1 MFTIKNML
9 ITSHL
14 PKILELISENPTV
27 MIIAPTGSGKSVGV
41 PAFLATA
48 GHFRTMITVPTRTA
62 ALSLAEY
69 QRAIKR
75 AQDPTINPNT
85 YVGFA
90 AEGNVQY
97 NNETMI
103 MYVTGGHTRRKLL
116 TYFDHDTI
124 RPIDFCDVLFVDEI
138 HTGSIDTT
146 IIISL
151 WMKAAMAQ
159 VRVPR
164 LVVAS
169 ATPIPLT
176 IYPVPVEYTVEAKAY
191 PIEYNYIHQDLNT
204 DDGSLYNETAL
215 KTVNIHTTTKL
226 TDGHILVFAPGAT
239 EVETITN
246 QIFQLLEYD
255 KTVDIIPAFSALT
268 QAEIELIY
276 QQKEGIRKIIIATNI
291 AEMSIT
297 IENIGFVVDTM
308 LEKRSETS
316 FSGGFRLTTHYI
328 SKDSAKQ
335 RSGRTGRTRS
345 GVSYRMCTLEKYE
358 SFEEHRPMEID
369 RVPIFELVMELLDI
383 GLDPQEIIT
392 GTSKQRIQDSTT
404 LLKRLEL
411 IKMVDGKVHVTDLGH
426 FAPQFQFSVKN
437 ATFLWKWIEAGHP
450 VFPGIVV
457 ASLIDSYGPSYFWQ
471 PRKKPDMSI
480 DVYNTMIKEHRQR
493 YFSRFIGYNDLETCL
508 NMWRD
513 LTSSLRGIVGDQR
526 QIAQWAKENSMNNKK
541 IKELLLIVNQTI
553 GKLKNSIDIK
563 IGPFTTEG
571 VMKAARP
578 ILKIVYS
585 DQILLNKRGVNYVN
599 PLTKE
604 EYKLDN
610 REALNMFI
618 DKPPHGIIGLITAEI
633 KTQKDV
639 IFRLISFGIDFEQEG
654 GLRESKTEKKTV
666 SRAPIVTTGGKHLP
680 KIPHWS
686 QVPSLQPGEEPTY
699 NFEQSKRYFEEEE
712 ETKKSK
718 KASEKAAEKVVKLTE
733 KKAEEIDETL
743 ELLASLNL
751 GKK

>member
-1 MFTIKNML
+1 ML
-9 ITSHL
+9 ITEHL
-14 PKILELISENPTV
+14 PEILKLVSTNATV
-27 MIIAPTGSGKSVGV
+27 SIVAPTGSGKSVFL
-41 PAFLATA
+41 PAFLAGA
-48 GHFRTMITVPTRTA
+48 SNLRTMVTVPTRTA

-69 QRAIKR
+69 QKTIKR
-75 AQDPTINPNT
+75 AQDPTVNPNT

-97 NNETMI
+97 NDSTMI
-103 MYVTGGHTRRKLL
+103 MYVTAGHARRKLL
-116 TYFDHDTI
+116 TYFENGTI
-124 RPIDFCDVLFVDEI
+124 KPIDFCDVLFVDEI

-151 WMKAAMAQ
+151 WMKAAKAQ

-164 LVVAS
+164 LVIAS

-176 IYPVPVEYTVEAKAY
+176 IYPVPVEYRVEAKSY
-191 PIEYNYIHQDLNT
+191 PIEYNYLQKDLD
-204 DDGSLYNETAL
+204 DDGALYYETAI
-215 KTVNIHTTTKL
+215 KTVNIHTTSKI

-239 EVETITN
+239 EVETINN
-246 QIFQLLEYD
+246 QIFQLLEND

-316 FSGGFRLTTHYI
+316 LSGGFRLATHYI

-345 GVSYRMCTLEKYE
+345 GISYRMCTLEKYN

-383 GLDPQEIIT
+383 GLDPEEIIT
-392 GTSKQRIQDSTT
+392 GTSKQRIQDSTK

-411 IKMVDGKVHVTDLGH
+411 IKIVDGTVNVTDLGH
-426 FAPQFQFSVKN
+426 FVPEFQFSVKN

-457 ASLIDSYGPSYFWQ
+457 ASLIESYGPSYFWQ

-480 DVYNTMIKEHRQR
+480 DVYNNMIKEHRQK
-493 YFSRFIGYNDLETCL
+493 YFSKFIGYNDLETCL

-513 LTSSLRGIVGDQR
+513 LTSFLKGIVGDQR

-563 IGPFTTEG
+563 MGPFTTAG

-578 ILKIVYS
+578 ILKLVYS
-585 DQILLNKRGVNYVN
+585 DQLLTVKRGVNYMN

-610 REALNMFI
+610 RDALNRFVEN
-618 DKPPHGIIGLITAEI
+618 PPYGIVGLITAEI
-633 KTQKDV
+633 KTQKDS
-639 IFRLISFGIDFEQEG
+639 IFRLVSFGIDFEKEEG
-654 GLRESKTEKKTV
+654 DEVKYEGKKEKKTIA
-666 SRAPIVTTGGKHLP
+666 RAPIITTGDKNLP

-686 QVPSLQPGEEPTY
+686 ELPPKNPGEFVY
-699 NFEQSKRYFEEEE
+699 NPSAFAQLHKYVEEHEV
-712 ETKKSK
+712 KKV
-718 KASEKAAEKVVKLTE
+718 EKIEKVEKVKKVEKKVPTLSE
-733 KKAEEIDETL
+733 KKAEEIDDAL
-743 ELLASLNL
+743 ELLASLNI
-751 GKK
+751 